1 MSYVVKYSLWS
12 LDLVNKLSP
21 SISSLTNSIGH
32 VEKVFESTNR
42 GDIYNQALP
51 KSAVNSNWS
60 LQKWICFALFDIDG
74 VVEIHL
80 SVLHHQPAC
89 QDRAVVVTPQPNS
102 GKKKRNVLCKKIKI
116 IAVFLFCI
124 VVVAV
129 VSSYS
134 DPLIASQVSVGFVSQ
149 NFFPV
154 EVKIVFT

>member
-1 MSYVVKYSLWS
+1 M
-12 LDLVNKLSP
+12 
-21 SISSLTNSIGH
+21 SSLTNSIGH

-74 VVEIHL
+74 VVGVVEIHL

-116 IAVFLFCI
+116 IAVFFVL
-124 VVVAV
+124 
-129 VSSYS
+129 YS
-134 DPLIASQVSVGFVSQ
+134 CCCCCFIIFWPVNCVPSLCWVCLPE
-149 NFFPV
+149 FFPGWGEDCV
-154 EVKIVFT
+154 HLSGQNPVTSCN